1 MTSAIGFLYDSDADA
16 AAAVHDLEAAG
27 VSAADIGFV
36 ANNGAGGRSPA
47 ASSAG
52 RGAEAGATMGA
63 ALGGGA
69 GMLAGLGLLAI
80 PGLGPVVAA
89 GWLATTVVG
98 VAAGA
103 GAGATAGGILG
114 TLAQNGV
121 SEADAHLYAEGV
133 RRGGTLVTVRCDE
146 AKIGAVED
154 IMRRHRPVDPA
165 ERRRA
170 YREGG
175 WTAFDETAPP
185 VEPQR

>member
-1 MTSAIGFLYDSDADA
+1 MRN
-16 AAAVHDLEAAG
+16 LEAAG
-27 VSAADIGFV
+27 IPGADIGFV
-36 ANNGAGGRSPA
+36 ANNGAGGGNPA

-69 GMLAGLGLLAI
+69 GLLAAMGLLTI

-98 VAAGA
+98 AAVGA

-114 TLAQNGV
+114 TLIRNGV
-121 SEADAHLYAEGV
+121 SEADAHFYAEGV

-146 AKIGAVED
+146 AKISGVAE
-154 IMRRHRPVDPA
+154 IMRRHRPVDRT
-165 ERRRA
+165 ERRQA

-175 WTAFDETAPP
+175 WTAFDEAAPP
-185 VEPQR
+185 FGPQR